1 MVAIGI
7 DTRRHAAE
15 VYGSSDG
22 RQWVLREDYEAL
34 MRKATLTPMEVTSAY
49 YLAAIAQQLL
59 DGPHLLNDEESARVT
74 AYLAAFREF
83 MSRLVE

>member
-1 MVAIGI
+1 MVAIGL
-7 DTRRHAAE
+7 DTRQHAAN
-15 VYGSSDG
+15 VYGSPDG

-49 YLAAIAQQLL
+49 YLAAIAQGLL
-59 DGPHLLNDEESARVT
+59 DGPHSLSEEEISRVT

-83 MSRLVE
+83 VARLVE